1 MCPGGGGEGGRRDM
15 TTQRIWR
22 GDMST
27 LTIGGG
33 VATEDTLFEDKK

>member
-1 MCPGGGGEGGRRDM
+1 M

-33 VATEDTLFEDKK
+33 VVMEDTLFEDKKLLRFAT